1 MPVLA
6 RASNPTT
13 IDPDLLYSLPA
24 FIEAV
29 GISHGKLRDYAKQG
43 FELPTFAVGR
53 RKYIKG
59 ATAIEYLERL
69 SAAQTANEG
78 GAV

>member
-1 MPVLA
+1 MPVTA
-6 RASNPTT
+6 RASNPST

-29 GISHGKLRDYAKQG
+29 GISHGRLRDYAKAG

-59 ATAIEYLERL
+59 ATAIEYLELL
-69 SAAQTANEG
+69 SAAQAEKQGT
-78 GAV
+78 